1 MNNTLYSLILLL
13 VLARFPINLEA
24 QNKPDVH
31 GPVPIE
37 WVDTI
42 TGHKVIRLSR
52 REGTN
57 ESFYFHNNPFIKSAD
72 GQTDEMIF
80 TGSTENGSQYFS
92 VNLKTFETKQLT
104 FAGQSIRNEIVAR
117 KNREVIYQIGDSVF
131 ATHVDTRKTRVL
143 CVFPSGFKGRIT
155 TLNADETLLAG
166 SYSEGDEAQKIRR
179 EYPEKRD
186 FFNRIYNA
194 KILHTLFAI
203 NVITGKLSEIHKE
216 NTWLG
221 HIQFSPVDPN
231 LLMFC
236 HEGPWDKVDRIWVK
250 DLKTGKVKLMH
261 KRTMDREIAGHE
273 FWSWDGNTIWFDLQ
287 TPRSVNFNLAGVDY
301 ETGKEIR
308 YVHDRNEWS
317 IHYNISFD
325 QKLFCGDGGDST
337 QVAKAKDGRWIYL
350 FRPEG
355 TRFKA
360 ERLVNMQNH
369 YYKLEPN
376 VHFSPDGKWIIFRS
390 NMFGLTNIFAVE
402 IDKSK

>member
-1 MNNTLYSLILLL
+1 MAQNNT
-13 VLARFPINLEA
+13 
-24 QNKPDVH
+24 DVH
-31 GPVPIE
+31 GPIPDE
-37 WVDTI
+37 WVDAS
-42 TGHKVIRLSR
+42 TGHKIIRLSR

-57 ESFYFHNNPFIKSAD
+57 ESFYFHNNPFIKSTD

-80 TGSTENGSQYFS
+80 NGSTNNGGQYFA
-92 VNLKTFETKQLT
+92 VNLKTLEIRQIT
-104 FAGQSIRNEIVAR
+104 FAPQGIRNEIVAR
-117 KNREVIYQIGDSVF
+117 KNREVIYQVKDSVF
-131 ATHVDTRKTRVL
+131 ATNVDTRKTRLL
-143 CVFPSGFKGRIT
+143 CVFPAGFKGRVI

-166 SYSEGDEAQKIRR
+166 SYSEGDEAQEIRK
-179 EYPEKRD
+179 EYPEKHD

-194 KILHTLFAI
+194 HIPHTLFTVNI
-203 NVITGKLSEIHKE
+203 VTGKLTEVHKE

-221 HIQFSPVDPN
+221 HVQFSPVDPD

-250 DLKTGKVKLMH
+250 DLKTGNVKLMH
-261 KRTMDREIAGHE
+261 KRTMEKEIAGHE
-273 FWSWDGNTIWFDLQ
+273 FWSWDGKTIWFDLQ
-287 TPRSVNFNLAGVDY
+287 TPRSVNFNLAGVNY
-301 ETGKEIR
+301 ETGKETR

-325 QKLFCGDGGDST
+325 QKLFCGDGGDSS

-350 FRPEG
+350 FRPQG
-355 TRFKA
+355 NRFKA

-376 VHFSPDGKWIIFRS
+376 VHFSPDGKWVIFRS

-402 IDKSK
+402 IEKSK